1 MILAADDGAAE
12 RSLGR
17 IVVERDARILDE
29 SREARPALE
38 HVAHRFPEIAPRQP
52 DLDRGPLPDANEDR
66 TRSLLSQLLTQPLC
80 RGIASKWPRH
90 ETFDRVELTTERAD
104 FCTCD
109 RPLIATG

>member
-1 MILAADDGAAE
+1 MRCNTERARPIVILAADDGAAE

-17 IVVERDARILDE
+17 IVVERDARILNE

-66 TRSLLSQLLTQPLC
+66 TRSISSSL
-80 RGIASKWPRH
+80 
-90 ETFDRVELTTERAD
+90 
-104 FCTCD
+104 
-109 RPLIATG
+109 